1 MATDEKRVDLSEVLQ
16 AGISD
21 DQFDANCD
29 QLFSQQVVKFNS
41 RANNPVDEKIE
52 ELISIIGCTI
62 PILHIKE
69 NIYLVGSE
77 KLPLQVIQDIVF
89 VQIPTGAKEQFVNYV
104 PRTHRYH
111 E

>member
-1 MATDEKRVDLSEVLQ
+1 MSEVLH
-16 AGISD
+16 AGISKE
-21 DQFDANCD
+21 QFEANCD
-29 QLFSQQVVKFNS
+29 QLFSQQVVKFNA
-41 RANNPVDEKIE
+41 RANNPLDEKIE

-77 KLPLQVIQDIVF
+77 RLPLQVIQEIVF
-89 VQIPTGAKEQFVNYV
+89 VQTPSGAKEQFVNYV